1 MWAIAKQT
9 FKAAVRYRFVIAMA
23 ISLLIIVFGLPLMIK
38 SDGTAKGMVQLVL
51 TYTLGATTCLL
62 YTSPSP
68 RDATL
73 SRMPSSA

>member
-51 TYTLGATTCLL
+51 TYTLGATTALL
-62 YTSPSP
+62 GISSLWMGCG
-68 RDATL
+68 TL
-73 SRMPSSA
+73 K